1 MKTVVFFVLACVLAS
16 PLSLAK
22 LHLDAEQNSARVHI
36 EKTAANKVRSSKQ
49 AAKMVKQ
56 RYGGKVLSVKGMKD
70 KSGYRVKLLK
80 KDGHIISVYVN
91 AKTGKMQ
98 G

>member
-1 MKTVVFFVLACVLAS
+1 M
-16 PLSLAK
+16 
-22 LHLDAEQNSARVHI
+22 